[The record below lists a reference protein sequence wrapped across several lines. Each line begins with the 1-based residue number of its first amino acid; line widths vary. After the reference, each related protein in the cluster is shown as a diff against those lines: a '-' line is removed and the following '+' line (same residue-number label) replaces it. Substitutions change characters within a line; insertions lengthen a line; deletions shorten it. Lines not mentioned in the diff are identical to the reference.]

1 MNHRPPGNNEGV
13 ASRRNS
19 DEESVHASGQS
30 AQNAAS
36 LPSMGTAQDDTTT
49 AAPATV
55 AVTRSTW
62 DGGSRMN
69 GARSNLEQN
78 PLGNNSNGIMNND
91 VLSMLL
97 QNASGESNPAPSLNA
112 ANPSSWSGSG
122 ISPLNSSLL
131 SNNTSSDEQS
141 LLSLL
146 KGSMHPQPQAPYQFQ
161 PQPQAQMNAQE
172 TIMRLLAVQQD
183 KDKKEQEIQLL
194 QQLQQ
199 LRQEQQLQQQQQQ
212 QPQQQQQQQQQQLR
226 QLMQGPS
233 QQARSG
239 TSAPS
244 SSNISSIAS
253 LLGLANSQRNQQQA
267 LQALSWAHQAQPNAE
282 TAVRTT
288 SQGSQGSDLQ
298 NMLQSLQ
305 QSQQRAAQQQNFL
318 QNLLIK
324 DQQDAQRKFQGS
336 EQQQQSL
343 LLQLLSQNQG
353 SLQQQRQNLTIQELL
368 QGQGNQNQLQQ
379 GAVLQQQN
387 IIQELRSN
395 QSNQQQQIS
404 SSRARTHFHLGRSAH
419 GTNPQPTLQPQVSNG
434 MLAALLSNGTNVSMN
449 NGVPQEVNVAV
460 ASPAFSPVDYG
471 DLNPDQIGSLA
482 KKQASR
488 KKKKRQIPEDAPRKP
503 LSAYNFFFS
512 EERVRI
518 LDSIPKPNVGDD
530 DGVDDRK
537 LRAEEESLDSDA
549 SGGKVG
555 EPKDD
560 DRIDGGSG
568 CATDNETSMK
578 SELED
583 DIEFGPIL
591 EKYSKKRK
599 VKRSHSKTHGKINFT
614 VLSRRVGDRWSG
626 LPTVQRQYYKRLA
639 AADSRRYKRE
649 MEEYARSKAQ
659 PELNTSENAKTG
671 ESGV

>member
-1 MNHRPPGNNEGV
+1 MNHRLPGNKEGI
-13 ASRRNS
+13 ASS

-30 AQNAAS
+30 AQNVAS
-36 LPSMGTAQDDTTT
+36 LPSMGPAQDDTTT
-49 AAPATV
+49 AATV
-55 AVTRSTW
+55 AVSNTW
-62 DGGSRMN
+62 DGGSQMN

-78 PLGNNSNGIMNND
+78 PLEKQSNEIMNND
-91 VLSMLL
+91 FLSMLL
-97 QNASGESNPAPSLNA
+97 QNASGESNSAPSLNA
-112 ANPSSWSGSG
+112 ANPNSWSRSG

-146 KGSMHPQPQAPYQFQ
+146 KSSLHPQPHAPYQFQ

-172 TIMRLLAVQQD
+172 TIMRLLAIQQD
-183 KDKKEQEIQLL
+183 KDKKEHEMQLL
-194 QQLQQ
+194 QQLQH

-212 QPQQQQQQQQQQLR
+212 PQQQQQQLR
-226 QLMQGPS
+226 QFIQGPS
-233 QQARSG
+233 PQALSG
-239 TSAPS
+239 ISAAAS
-244 SSNISSIAS
+244 SSNISSIVS
-253 LLGLANSQRNQQQA
+253 LLGLTNSQRNQQQA
-267 LQALSWAHQAQPNAE
+267 LQALSRAHRTQPDAE
-282 TAVRTT
+282 TAVRTN

-305 QSQQRAAQQQNFL
+305 ESQQKAVQQKNFL
-318 QNLLIK
+318 QNLLLNG
-324 DQQDAQRKFQGS
+324 QQDA

-343 LLQLLSQNQG
+343 LLQLLSGQADHSQNQG
-353 SLQQQRQNLTIQELL
+353 SLQQQRQNLTIQGLL

-379 GAVLQQQN
+379 GAALQQQN
-387 IIQELRSN
+387 VIQELGSKQRN
-395 QSNQQQQIS
+395 QQQQQIS

-419 GTNPQPTLQPQVSNG
+419 GTNPQPTPQPQVSNG
-434 MLAALLSNGTNVSMN
+434 MLAALLSNRTNVSMN
-449 NGVPQEVNVAV
+449 NGVPREVNVAV
-460 ASPAFSPVDYG
+460 ASPAYAPIDYG
-471 DLNPDQIGSLA
+471 GLNLNQIGSLA

-488 KKKKRQIPEDAPRKP
+488 KRKKRQIPEDAPRKP

-518 LDSIPKPNVGDD
+518 LDSIPEPNQGDD
-530 DGVDDRK
+530 DDADDRK
-537 LRAEEESLDSDA
+537 LRAEEESDDSDA
-549 SGGKVG
+549 SEGKVG

-560 DRIDGGSG
+560 DRLDGGSG

-649 MEEYARSKAQ
+649 MEEYTRSKAQ